1 MKNKVT
7 KKSLGPSEAN
17 PEISTN
23 ESIFAKNTSKAN
35 QKKQLAFFMVRE
47 RCDMVKP

>member
-1 MKNKVT
+1 MEN
-7 KKSLGPSEAN
+7 
-17 PEISTN
+17 IC
-23 ESIFAKNTSKAN
+23 KNTSKAS